1 MEYILAFLVL
11 IGVLVWFHELG
22 HFLMAKLF
30 GVKVE
35 IFSIGFGPVL
45 FGKRFGE
52 TEYRISA
59 LPLGGFVKLYGEEE
73 EIKDPRAF
81 SSKPNWQKILIA
93 FGGPLFNF
101 ILAALLFALVFSIN
115 KQVPK
120 YLYEEPL
127 VGYVAEGS
135 LSQKLGI
142 KEGDLILSINSK
154 KVKNWKEVDDIV
166 RKNLLSKEWR
176 VEVLRDGKSLTLQA
190 KESLSKVKG
199 FGAEPWLPPIVGYVV
214 KDSPAHQ
221 VGIRQ
226 GNRILKIDGKEVRG
240 WYQLVEEIRS
250 SNGKALTLTIE
261 RDGKAEEKTLVPKID
276 QRTGL
281 PILGIGP
288 YVERVEEKGKGFV
301 QALLEGVE
309 KTYEL
314 SALSLQALWQLI
326 TGGLS
331 LKTLGGPIA
340 IAQLAGES
348 AQQGILP
355 FIGMM
360 AFISVQLAIFNL
372 IPLPVL
378 DGGLI
383 LLFLMESVR
392 RKPLSPKFKEAWVK
406 AGYAIII
413 ALASFVI
420 INDLLRILTGGRL

>member
-1 MEYILAFLVL
+1 MEYVIAFLIL

-35 IFSIGFGPVL
+35 IFSIGFGPVI
-45 FGKRFGE
+45 FGKKLGE
-52 TEYRISA
+52 TEYRLSA

-73 EIKDPRAF
+73 EIKDLRSF
-81 SSKPNWQKILIA
+81 SSKPNWQKMLIA

-101 ILAALLFALVFSIN
+101 ILAVLLFTFVFSIN

-120 YLYEEPL
+120 YLYEKPV
-127 VGYVAEGS
+127 VGYVVEGS

-154 KVKNWKEVDDIV
+154 RVESWKDVDDIV
-166 RKNLLSKEWR
+166 RKGLLSKEWKL
-176 VEVLRDGKSLTLQA
+176 EVLRDGKILTLQI
-190 KESLSKVKG
+190 KESLSKVNG
-199 FGAEPWLPPIVGYVV
+199 FGAEPILSAVVGYVA
-214 KDSPAHQ
+214 KDSPAYQ
-221 VGIRQ
+221 VGISQ
-226 GNRILKIDGKEVRG
+226 GDRILRINGKEVKG
-240 WYQLVEEIRS
+240 WYQLVGEIRKS
-250 SNGKALTLTIE
+250 KGDAIILTIE
-261 RDGKAEEKTLVPKID
+261 RGGKVEDKTLIPKID
-276 QRTGL
+276 QKTGL
-281 PILGIGP
+281 PLLGIGP
-288 YVERVEEKGKGFV
+288 HVERIKDEKTLS
-301 QALLEGVE
+301 QAFLEGVE
-309 KTYEL
+309 KTYD
-314 SALSLQALWQLI
+314 LSLLSLKAIWQLI
-326 TGGLS
+326 TGGIS
-331 LKTLGGPIA
+331 VKTLGGPIA

-348 AQQGILP
+348 AQQGVLP

-383 LLFLMESVR
+383 LLFLIESIR